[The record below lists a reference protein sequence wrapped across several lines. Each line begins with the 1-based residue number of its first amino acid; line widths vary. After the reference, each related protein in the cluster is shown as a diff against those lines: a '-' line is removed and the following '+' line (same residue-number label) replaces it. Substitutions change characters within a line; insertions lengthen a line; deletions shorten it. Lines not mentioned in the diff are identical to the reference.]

1 MTWKTIIIRAM
12 LTLIFLVVGA
22 LEVEQVRYLRQVLAN
37 PLPPASTASR
47 SVHGMSAL
55 PKSANNPCG

>member
-1 MTWKTIIIRAM
+1 MTWKTAIIRAM
-12 LTLIFLVVGA
+12 LTMIFLVVGA

-37 PLPPASTASR
+37 PFPPASTAGR
-47 SVHGMSAL
+47 SAHGGSAL